1 MLGPAK
7 IFNNQSDQLNHET
20 QISPFEPTSL
30 SRLTSAAVITG
41 SSVFAR
47 PFINPIFSSNQAC
60 FRSASS
66 LHLPKSSAGI
76 GESLSSPELSWP
88 RYALIDSLSLS
99 MAEGKI
105 SASRARCAI
114 GSPMTYDKTCQHWP
128 VQPHQKTSSRP
139 TLSASN
145 LSLYIL
151 FPASSPSS
159 E

>member
-99 MAEGKI
+99 MAEPLTQDDL
-105 SASRARCAI
+105 C
-114 GSPMTYDKTCQHWP
+114 
-128 VQPHQKTSSRP
+128 
-139 TLSASN
+139 LN
-145 LSLYIL
+145 LCPENQRGFANNALYHFGL
-151 FPASSPSS
+151 GEMP
-159 E
+159 